1 MSVCVTLAAFP
12 HRVTEE
18 LMCIELMQDDDI
30 DSDADHCYYHVL
42 YCKSSGEIGM
52 VTRFSRSFCACHM
65 LNMCFGITFSMQ
77 GWDIY
82 MQEALAI
89 MLTIVIDTLQANV
102 AYVLSI
108 NISDQCQQLAY
119 AINRFLKVLMTNG
132 FPRSV
137 KCKLYVYQ
145 PVGTLSYSFLTVTYK
160 LFCIFR
166 MFKCRNLQNDRQLTG
181 SAKPVSHVLMNP
193 TQLPT
198 QDLPNSPSDW
208 LASLVAFST
217 QTVKSHSSSAFG
229 VF

>member
-1 MSVCVTLAAFP
+1 
-12 HRVTEE
+12 
-18 LMCIELMQDDDI
+18 
-30 DSDADHCYYHVL
+30 
-42 YCKSSGEIGM
+42 
-52 VTRFSRSFCACHM
+52 
-65 LNMCFGITFSMQ
+65 
-77 GWDIY
+77 
-82 MQEALAI
+82 
-89 MLTIVIDTLQANV
+89 MLT
-102 AYVLSI
+102 
-108 NISDQCQQLAY
+108 
-119 AINRFLKVLMTNG
+119 TNG

-217 QTVKSHSSSAFG
+217 QTVKSHSSSAFAVFWAFVLQISTWPFWPVSWSSRYSAQGHSSSGAAIHWVSLASLGKADRREMPLGRAATALPPGLSAPPNEARDTAAVTAGCCG
-229 VF
+229 VTLAGQLGLTVHCISSTAGSLF